1 MDQKSFVKQIKKP
14 QTYKK
19 ETPIKLIQ
27 THISFVALTGEY
39 AYKIKKPVNFGFL
52 DFSTLE
58 KRKHFCEE
66 ELKLNNRLCPE
77 IYLDVVAFT
86 KKDGQLEIDGTGE
99 VVDYAV
105 KMKEFSQDK
114 IMSNLLKENKISDET
129 IENICNVLVD
139 FYSKIE
145 SSEEIDRYGT
155 VELIKKNTDE
165 NFEQTEEFVGKTIS
179 KEIFDFIKKE
189 TNNFL
194 KNKQIFENRIKNN
207 FISDCHGDLHTGN
220 IVIDEG
226 KVCIFDCIEFNKR
239 FRYSDVASDIG
250 FLAMDLDYLGYPY
263 FSSILIEKY
272 VEKSGDEEIFNVL
285 NFYKCYR
292 AYVRGKVAGF
302 KLNDPNISDEE
313 KRKTVSIAS
322 KYFDLAYFYAKL
334 FSKEEIS
341 KPILFLTTGMTGTG
355 KTTIARRFKIDYN
368 AHLISTDS
376 VRKELAGI
384 DKYERHH
391 DAYNT
396 GMYSPEKMMQTYEK
410 ILEKADGSLKQG
422 KNVILDATFKT
433 KKLRD
438 NAKEIAA
445 KNNANFLILYCNT
458 SEENVKKYL
467 EERVK
472 KKSISDG
479 RWEIYVKQKDSFEN
493 PNSCEEFVE
502 IDVSKLS
509 FDYQIDTFSK
519 VFEKIYRED

>member
-1 MDQKSFVKQIKKP
+1 
-14 QTYKK
+14 
-19 ETPIKLIQ
+19 
-27 THISFVALTGEY
+27 
-39 AYKIKKPVNFGFL
+39 
-52 DFSTLE
+52 
-58 KRKHFCEE
+58 
-66 ELKLNNRLCPE
+66 
-77 IYLDVVAFT
+77 
-86 KKDGQLEIDGTGE
+86 
-99 VVDYAV
+99 
-105 KMKEFSQDK
+105 
-114 IMSNLLKENKISDET
+114 
-129 IENICNVLVD
+129 
-139 FYSKIE
+139 
-145 SSEEIDRYGT
+145 
-155 VELIKKNTDE
+155 
-165 NFEQTEEFVGKTIS
+165 
-179 KEIFDFIKKE
+179 
-189 TNNFL
+189 
-194 KNKQIFENRIKNN
+194 
-207 FISDCHGDLHTGN
+207 
-220 IVIDEG
+220 
-226 KVCIFDCIEFNKR
+226 
-239 FRYSDVASDIG
+239 
-250 FLAMDLDYLGYPY
+250 
-263 FSSILIEKY
+263 
-272 VEKSGDEEIFNVL
+272 
-285 NFYKCYR
+285 
-292 AYVRGKVAGF
+292 
-302 KLNDPNISDEE
+302 
-313 KRKTVSIAS
+313 
-322 KYFDLAYFYAKL
+322 
-334 FSKEEIS
+334 
-341 KPILFLTTGMTGTG
+341 MTGTG